1 MVIEAQL
8 NYIIEALDLL
18 VARKAHSM
26 EPTTKAFESWND
38 KVDAQMQNMVW
49 THPKASS
56 YYLNS
61 KRRNWVSCPF
71 RLADYWAMTRTPQIG
86 DLSLT

>member
-1 MVIEAQL
+1 MAQ
-8 NYIIEALDLL
+8 
-18 VARKAHSM
+18 
-26 EPTTKAFESWND
+26 
-38 KVDAQMQNMVW
+38 MVW

-71 RLADYWAMTRTPQIG
+71 RLADYWAMTRKPNVD
-86 DLSLT
+86 DLKLS

>member
-1 MVIEAQL
+1 
-8 NYIIEALDLL
+8 
-18 VARKAHSM
+18 
-26 EPTTKAFESWND
+26 
-38 KVDAQMQNMVW
+38 MVW

-71 RLADYWAMTRTPQIG
+71 RLADYWSMTRKPVRD
-86 DLSLT
+86 DLVLS